1 MNQEKYIGMDV
12 HQATISVAVM
22 DAAGKLIMEC
32 LLETKAATI
41 IDFIRGLQGTL
52 SVTFEEGTSA
62 AWLHDLLKPRV
73 HHLVVC
79 DPRKNALLKDGNKS
93 DRIDARKLAE
103 LLRGNQLHSVY
114 HGEHGV
120 RTLKELGRSYLTIT
134 QDVTRVM
141 NRIKALYRS
150 WAIPCAGAT
159 VYAARHRAEWL
170 AKIAEPG
177 VRLRAE
183 RLYQQLDLLQPV
195 RLEARREL
203 LAESQKH
210 SGVKLLRQIPSIG
223 PIRSALLVALLQTP
237 HRFRTKR
244 QLWAYSGV
252 SAVETHDSGE
262 YRSVRGKLQ
271 RNRERMTVRGLNDNH
286 NRELKNLFKSAAVS
300 ASTRPGPLR
309 DFYVARVE
317 KGMRP
322 TMARLTLARKLAA
335 ISLTIWKKGVDFD
348 AKQLDQQAA

>member
-1 MNQEKYIGMDV
+1 MSQEKYIGMDV
-12 HQATISVAVM
+12 HQAIIAVAVM
-22 DAAGKLIMEC
+22 DAGGKLIMEC

-41 IDFIRGLQGTL
+41 VEFIQGLQGTL
-52 SVTFEEGTSA
+52 SLTFEEGTSA
-62 AWLHDLLKPRV
+62 AWLHDLLSPHVSR
-73 HHLVVC
+73 LVVC

-103 LLRGNQLHSVY
+103 LLRTNQLKPVY

-134 QDVTRVM
+134 KDVTRVM

-159 VYAARHRAEWL
+159 VYAPRHRAEWL

-177 VRLRAE
+177 VRVRAE

-203 LAESQKH
+203 LVESHKH
-210 SGVKLLRQIPSIG
+210 SAVKLLRQIPSIG
-223 PIRSALLVALLQTP
+223 PIRAALLVALLQTP

-244 QLWAYSGV
+244 QLWAYIGF
-252 SAVETHDSGE
+252 AVETHDSGE
-262 YRSVRGKLQ
+262 YRYLRGKLQ
-271 RNRERMTVRGLNDNH
+271 RNRERITVRGLNDNH
-286 NRELKNLFKSAAVS
+286 NNDLKNLFKGAAIS
-300 ASTRPGPLR
+300 ASIRPGPLR

-322 TMARLTLARKLAA
+322 TMAHLTLARKIAA
-335 ISLTIWKKGVDFD
+335 ISLTIWKKGVQFD
-348 AKQLDQQAA
+348 PKQLHRQAA